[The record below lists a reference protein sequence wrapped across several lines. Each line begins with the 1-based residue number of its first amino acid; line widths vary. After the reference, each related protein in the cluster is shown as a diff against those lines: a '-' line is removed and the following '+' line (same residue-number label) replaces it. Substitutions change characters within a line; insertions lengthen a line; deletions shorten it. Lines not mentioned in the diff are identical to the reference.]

1 MRPAELNHLSF
12 STRDKGAAVGFCSL
26 VCGGVLYADVLC
38 ITAVILAVIE
48 ACCYVAADAADALA
62 VVLIH
67 VRFSLNRIPEH
78 PVI

>member
-1 MRPAELNHLSF
+1 MPCSGSEAASWRKGVAKGLRLGACGLVLHLNVL
-12 STRDKGAAVGFCSL
+12 RDAAVCL
-26 VCGGVLYADVLC
+26 GVVVL
-38 ITAVILAVIE
+38 AALD
-48 ACCYVAADAADALA
+48 VAADAADALA